1 MLTKC
6 VICGFNV
13 RKDDRYCLNCG
24 KKNPTK
30 EFYEDGKFKAF
41 LYKIIESN
49 TSRLILSFLLIFI
62 VVFVLSEIATTK
74 FPKYVAYVWLSAI
87 IFWIFLSVFLFL
99 YIEVWN
105 FPKPAPKIIR
115 NKNNLISKSKTIENR
130 MIELSRRGQQID
142 SVLSKI
148 GNDESENL
156 QEVRRKLLT
165 AREIVM
171 SQFARYELQ
180 KQKIELVRLQNGVS
194 PYLFKLHRL
203 NEFQTEDGLVTI
215 ENTRHEINKIRTIL
229 TRFDAIEFPRNTLP
243 EKENFLAQLS
253 ETENSCQNLRE
264 ALLSKQATRA
274 LQGISPIAEKLKIP
288 HTNELAH
295 TAETFNLQ
303 TTLTDFSESFE
314 ELEREYRRVQS
325 ESEISQKIL
334 TDET

>member
-13 RKDDRYCLNCG
+13 RDEDEFCLNCG
-24 KKNPTK
+24 LISPLIPEKLSAYSFPRFIIILFSLSLLSILIFGFSIIKSGNYDKLFDLILYSFLICSFFSLIVEYFIKEIIANEKFTKRSKENPVSLN
-30 EFYEDGKFKAF
+30 FKD
-41 LYKIIESN
+41 KIIKKRVSE
-49 TSRLILSFLLIFI
+49 LL
-62 VVFVLSEIATTK
+62 K
-74 FPKYVAYVWLSAI
+74 
-87 IFWIFLSVFLFL
+87 
-99 YIEVWN
+99 
-105 FPKPAPKIIR
+105 
-115 NKNNLISKSKTIENR
+115 
-130 MIELSRRGQQID
+130 RGQNID
-142 SVLSKI
+142 SVLDKI
-148 GNDESENL
+148 KENESENL

-171 SQFARYELQ
+171 SQFSRYELQ

-215 ENTRHEINKIRTIL
+215 ENTRREINKIRTIL

-243 EKENFLAQLS
+243 EKENFLTQLS

-274 LQGISPIAEKLKIP
+274 LQGISPIEEKLKIP

-325 ESEISQKIL
+325 ESEISQKL
-334 TDET
+334 LNEN

>member
-13 RKDDRYCLNCG
+13 RDDDEFCLNCG
-24 KKNPTK
+24 FILDDDLPANQLKTIIISTLFSLPSSFLIANLLFPNGHKNSHGFFLLTSLFFFVILFALLFIPLQRILNKPRPKRPESLNDK
-30 EFYEDGKFKAF
+30 E
-41 LYKIIESN
+41 KIIEKRVSN
-49 TSRLILSFLLIFI
+49 LL
-62 VVFVLSEIATTK
+62 K
-74 FPKYVAYVWLSAI
+74 
-87 IFWIFLSVFLFL
+87 
-99 YIEVWN
+99 
-105 FPKPAPKIIR
+105 
-115 NKNNLISKSKTIENR
+115 
-130 MIELSRRGQQID
+130 RGQNID
-142 SVLSKI
+142 SVLDKI
-148 GNDESENL
+148 KEADGQNL

-229 TRFDAIEFPRNTLP
+229 TRFDAIEFPRNTLL

-253 ETENSCQNLRE
+253 ETEHSCQNLRE
-264 ALLSKQATRA
+264 ALLSKQATHA
-274 LQGISPIAEKLKIP
+274 LQGISPIAEKLKLP

-303 TTLTDFSESFE
+303 TTLTGFSESFE

-334 TDET
+334 TDEI

>member
-6 VICGFNV
+6 VICEFNV
-13 RKDDRYCLNCG
+13 REDDRYCLNCG
-24 KKNPTK
+24 KKHPAK
-30 EFYEDGKFKAF
+30 KLREKAKLKAVFYQ
-41 LYKIIESN
+41 IVESTN
-49 TSRLILSFLLIFI
+49 FRLALSFFLTFIFI
-62 VVFVLSEIATTK
+62 YFIIDIASQSFTRYIGLFWILGVVI
-74 FPKYVAYVWLSAI
+74 
-87 IFWIFLSVFLFL
+87 WIFLSIFLFFFINVL
-99 YIEVWN
+99 K
-105 FPKPAPKIIR
+105 FPKAAPRIIR
-115 NKNNLISKSKTIENR
+115 SKNNLISKSKIIENR
-130 MIELSRRGQQID
+130 MIELNRRGQQID

-148 GNDESENL
+148 GNTESENL
-156 QEVRRKLLT
+156 QEVRRKLLA

-215 ENTRHEINKIRTIL
+215 ENTRYEINKIRAIL

-274 LQGISPIAEKLKIP
+274 LQGISPIAEKLKLP

-325 ESEISQKIL
+325 ESEISQKL
-334 TDET
+334 LDEN